1 MDPLALLPYALAAGG
16 GRVGPYETTT
26 LVAAGLTLLQRCAPL
41 VRALSGKRAGVLLP
55 DGPEWI
61 VALAASEGR
70 GAVVL
75 DPLVLRDDLV
85 THITNYRIGA
95 IFTKS
100 ALAERLPV
108 GIPHVL
114 LDEAPTRVHVIAGD
128 RTTTIDLGSHFGLD
142 LAGDS
147 SVDGANEECL
157 LYAASGTAITHWQLL
172 ADARRCM
179 ELHQFTPVDCTLTL
193 APLSDLDTLPCGVL
207 APLLAGGRLHL
218 SPAAVSSST
227 ALMDFHPPLTMIV
240 GHEAAL
246 DAVRHVDALSSGQ
259 IETIMLTPRS

>member
-1 MDPLALLPYALAAGG
+1 
-16 GRVGPYETTT
+16 
-26 LVAAGLTLLQRCAPL
+26 
-41 VRALSGKRAGVLLP
+41 LSGKRAGVLLS

-75 DPLVLRDDLV
+75 DPFMDHEELV
-85 THITNYRIGA
+85 THITTHRIGA
-95 IFTKS
+95 VFTAR

-114 LDEAPTRVHVIAGD
+114 LDEAPTRVQVIAGD
-128 RTTTIDLGSHFGLD
+128 RTTPIDLGSHFGLD

-157 LYAASGTAITHWQLL
+157 LYAATGTTMTHRQLL
-172 ADARRCM
+172 AEARRCM
-179 ELHQFTPVDCTLTL
+179 DLHQFTPVDCTLTL
-193 APLSDLDTLPCGVL
+193 ATLSDLGTLPCGVL

-218 SPAAVSSST
+218 STSAVSAST
-227 ALMDFHPPLTMIV
+227 GLMGFHPPLTMIV

-246 DAVRHVDALSSGQ
+246 DAIRHFDGLSSGQ